1 MFEIG
6 FWELLFLAMVCLLV
20 VGPKR
25 LPALARTLGTWGG
38 RLTMLLRQV
47 RADIER
53 ELEADELRNEVTPE
67 KPGKTEDEQP

>member
-6 FWELLFLAMVCLLV
+6 FWEIIFLALLCLLI

-25 LPALARTLGTWGG
+25 LPALARTLGLWLG
-38 RLTMLLRQV
+38 RLKLAIKRV

-53 ELEADELRNEVTPE
+53 ELEDEP
-67 KPGKTEDEQP
+67 DER